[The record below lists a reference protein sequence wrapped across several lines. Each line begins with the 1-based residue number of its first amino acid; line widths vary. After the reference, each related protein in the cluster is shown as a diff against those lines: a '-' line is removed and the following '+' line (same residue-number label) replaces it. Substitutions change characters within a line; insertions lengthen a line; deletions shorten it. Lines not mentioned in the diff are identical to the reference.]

1 MSDFPHPFV
10 TTDRVRWADVDL
22 VGIMRFSAFTR
33 LVENAEQE
41 LMRAAG
47 LPYSGM
53 FDPPEFFMPRRKL
66 TVDYLA
72 PARIDE
78 ALALSTYVSRL
89 GDTSVTLNV
98 DVMSGD
104 CARMYA
110 SAEMVLVCVDAADFT
125 KRSIPEVF
133 REALTPFALDTVGAR
148 TWVNAT
154 MRVHG

>member
-10 TTDRVRWADVDL
+10 TADRVRWADVDL

-53 FDPPEFFMPRRKL
+53 FDQPEFWMPRRKL
-66 TVDYLA
+66 TVDYHA
-72 PARIDE
+72 PARIDD

-104 CARMYA
+104 CTLMYA
-110 SAEMVLVCVDAADFT
+110 SAEMVLVCVHAHDFM
-125 KRSIPEVF
+125 KRSIPEAF
-133 REALTPFALDTVGAR
+133 RESLTPFALDPAAAR
-148 TWVNAT
+148 VWVNAT
-154 MRVHG
+154 MMVHG